1 MPAVRPNVL
10 FFFADD
16 QRFDTIRALGN
27 PDIHTPNLDWLVREG
42 TAFTRAH
49 IMGGSVAA
57 VCMPS
62 RAMLMT
68 GRTLFRLHDSGAE
81 IPAAHV
87 MLPELLREAGYDT
100 FGTGKWH
107 NGAAAFARCFSHGDQ
122 IFFGGMDDHWNV
134 PVCRFDPAGVY
145 PEPRPHPFDPGT
157 GAAEMQLKSYD
168 HVAAGVH
175 SSQLF
180 ADATIEFLLQRAGS
194 GARARAGGAAGRP
207 FFAYLSFMAP
217 HDPRTMP
224 QRFLTR
230 YDPDRIPLPDA
241 YLPEHPFDIG
251 WRGRDEL
258 LERYPRTPAA
268 IRRHLAE
275 YYAMI
280 SHLDAELGR
289 VIDALRATGELANTI
304 IVFAGDNG
312 LALGQHGL
320 MGKQS
325 TYDHSV
331 HVPLLMA
338 GPGIPRAA
346 RRAALC
352 YLLDIYPTLC
362 ELLGV
367 AVPES
372 VEGRSLGPALADP
385 GAAVRDH
392 LHFAYQDLHRAV
404 TDGRF
409 KLIEYVV
416 GEARHTQLFDHAGD
430 PRELRNLAQEPAHAD
445 TVRRLRRRLREWREL
460 RGDPA
465 DHLWRTLDQG
475 GSDG

>member
-1 MPAVRPNVL
+1 MAARPPNVL
-10 FFFADD
+10 LFFADD

-27 PDIHTPNLDWLVREG
+27 PDIHTPNLDWLVRAG
-42 TAFTRAH
+42 TAFTRAY
-49 IMGGSVAA
+49 IMGGTVAA

-68 GRTLFRLHDSGAE
+68 GRTLFHLQDSGE
-81 IPAAHV
+81 TIPEQHV
-87 MLPELLREAGYDT
+87 MLPELLRGAGYDT

-107 NGAAAFARCFSHGDQ
+107 NGPASYARCFSHGDQ

-134 PVCRFDPAGVY
+134 PVCRFDPTGAY

-157 GAAEMQLKSYD
+157 GTVEMQGKRFD
-168 HVAAGVH
+168 AVASGTH
-175 SSQLF
+175 SSELF
-180 ADATIEFLLQRAGS
+180 ADATIEFLLGRAGS
-194 GARARAGGAAGRP
+194 GARARAGGDGCPP

-224 QRFLTR
+224 QRFLTM
-230 YDPDRIPLPDA
+230 YDPERMPLPDA
-241 YLPEHPFDIG
+241 FLPEHPFDIG

-268 IRRHLAE
+268 IRRHIAE

-280 SHLDAELGR
+280 SHLDAEMGR
-289 VIDALRATGELANTI
+289 VIDALRSTGELDNTI

-325 TYDHSV
+325 TYEHSV

-338 GPGIPRAA
+338 GPGIASGA
-346 RRAALC
+346 RREALC

-362 ELLGV
+362 DMLGV
-367 AVPES
+367 AAPAS
-372 VEGRSLGPALADP
+372 VEGRSLRPALADP
-385 GAAVRDH
+385 DAAVRDR

-404 TDGRF
+404 TDGRY
-409 KLIEYVV
+409 KLIEWVV
-416 GEARHTQLFDHAGD
+416 DGERHTQLFDHAAD
-430 PRELRNLAQEPAHAD
+430 PRELHDVAGLPEQGDNL
-445 TVRRLRRRLREWREL
+445 RRLQGELREL
-460 RGDPA
+460 RERWDDPA
-465 DHLWRTLDQG
+465 DNVWQVLEQG
-475 GSDG
+475 S

>member
-1 MPAVRPNVL
+1 MAARPPNVL
-10 FFFADD
+10 IFYADD

-42 TAFTRAH
+42 TAFTRAY
-49 IMGGSVAA
+49 IMGGTVAA

-68 GRTLFRLHDSGAE
+68 GRTLFHLQDSGE
-81 IPAAHV
+81 TIPDEHV
-87 MLPELLREAGYDT
+87 MLPELLRGAGYDT

-107 NGAAAFARCFSHGDQ
+107 NGPASYARCFSHGDQ

-134 PVCRFDPAGVY
+134 PVCRFDPTGAY

-157 GAAEMQLKSYD
+157 GTVQMQGKRFD
-168 HVAAGVH
+168 GVASGTH
-175 SSQLF
+175 SSELF
-180 ADATIEFLLQRAGS
+180 ADATIEFLHGRAGS
-194 GARARAGGAAGRP
+194 GARARAGGDGCTP
-207 FFAYLSFMAP
+207 FLAYLAFMAP

-224 QRFLTR
+224 QRFLTM

-241 YLPEHPFDIG
+241 FLPEHPFDIG

-258 LERYPRTPAA
+258 LERYPRTPSA
-268 IRRHLAE
+268 IRRHVAE

-280 SHLDAELGR
+280 SHLDAEVGR
-289 VIDALRATGELANTI
+289 VIDALRTTGELDNTI

-338 GPGIPRAA
+338 GPSIPRGERRERCATCSTSIPRCA
-346 RRAALC
+346 RCSA
-352 YLLDIYPTLC
+352 
-362 ELLGV
+362 
-367 AVPES
+367 
-372 VEGRSLGPALADP
+372 
-385 GAAVRDH
+385 
-392 LHFAYQDLHRAV
+392 
-404 TDGRF
+404 
-409 KLIEYVV
+409 
-416 GEARHTQLFDHAGD
+416 
-430 PRELRNLAQEPAHAD
+430 
-445 TVRRLRRRLREWREL
+445 LRRRRRWRGAACG
-460 RGDPA
+460 RCSTIRAPRCATGCTSPTWTCTA
-465 DHLWRTLDQG
+465 R
-475 GSDG
+475 